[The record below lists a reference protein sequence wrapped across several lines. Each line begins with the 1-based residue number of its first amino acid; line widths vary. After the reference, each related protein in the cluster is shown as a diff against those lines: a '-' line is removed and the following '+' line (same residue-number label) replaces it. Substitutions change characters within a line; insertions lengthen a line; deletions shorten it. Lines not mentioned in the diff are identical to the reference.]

1 MKKLVLAGAV
11 FAALTFEGAA
21 VAQEAR
27 LRLASFLPG
36 NQSFGIPAKR
46 WVDEVNKRG
55 KGIVQITLVGPDAVP
70 LPEQPNAVKTG
81 VIDMHSGPPTFYRGT
96 LIEGE
101 TMTLSEK
108 SVAELKKNGAWD
120 FMNRLHAEKM
130 NVLLLTGFGDG
141 VNFNVYTN
149 RPANLSDKAKPF
161 EGLVIRTSPS
171 QKAFLESVGARAV
184 VISPTEVY
192 TALERNMVQGYA
204 WPLLGLKELGWLKLT
219 KYRYDPG
226 FYSSVVNIM
235 INLDK
240 WKSLDARQQK
250 FLNEMA
256 TWMDTEWPK
265 WRAESRADEERF
277 QKEAGVQTVVVG
289 PELRKRA
296 HDAFWGELEGLSPQN
311 VPQLRKLMTN

>member
-141 VNFNVYTN
+141 VNFNAGAPGTNITANGIYTVFPYLPTPHDGRN
-149 RPANLSDKAKPF
+149 RRHVDCAEPLANPC
-161 EGLVIRTSPS
+161 
-171 QKAFLESVGARAV
+171 Q
-184 VISPTEVY
+184 
-192 TALERNMVQGYA
+192 
-204 WPLLGLKELGWLKLT
+204 
-219 KYRYDPG
+219 
-226 FYSSVVNIM
+226 
-235 INLDK
+235 
-240 WKSLDARQQK
+240 
-250 FLNEMA
+250 
-256 TWMDTEWPK
+256 
-265 WRAESRADEERF
+265 
-277 QKEAGVQTVVVG
+277 
-289 PELRKRA
+289 
-296 HDAFWGELEGLSPQN
+296 
-311 VPQLRKLMTN
+311 